1 VFRTSLGSPFLATAG
16 TPLFSLTMPVT
27 VTTGRS
33 LCACGTPGTNFCG
46 SSSFPRGSWSLK
58 VARRGDAAPSPRVA
72 VWIESDIF
80 FEVQFIEMNFQ
91 TLDSLDTTFVRIHS
105 LAETLVREAQL
116 RNLPMV
122 NGDGKDEVIRVEKA
136 EKMREYRF
144 PAVQL
149 ESRLGRFENLG
160 KLEMTQVI
168 WYVPMLKWENKLKT
182 SSNSKLKPLVKDM
195 TEDVVKMYN
204 AILDN
209 EELSPVP
216 TGLKYV
222 VQKLRRPAYYVHNGK
237 AVVEPG
243 WGEAWTEAQIEKVM
257 SVMDGI
263 FMDFGDDPVLRQQI
277 ICLIGNFY
285 MIRMSEEKLL
295 EIYTT
300 TKEARQSKRV
310 ADELKFARVIAA
322 QDPVTRYTDP
332 VMKEESVASHFIG
345 EDDDEAGWEFGNT
358 GATGSSSSTSMTEP
372 RSFPPNTGWPP
383 NAKLVFVP
391 RN

>member
-1 VFRTSLGSPFLATAG
+1 
-16 TPLFSLTMPVT
+16 
-27 VTTGRS
+27 
-33 LCACGTPGTNFCG
+33 
-46 SSSFPRGSWSLK
+46 LK

-72 VWIESDIF
+72 VWIESKIF
-80 FEVQFIEMNFQ
+80 CEVQFIAMNFQ

-216 TGLKYV
+216 TGIKYI

-310 ADELKFARVIAA
+310 ADELKFARVIAV
-322 QDPVTRYTDP
+322 QDPVTRYTEL

-358 GATGSSSSTSMTEP
+358 GATGSSSSSSMAEP
-372 RSFPPNTGWPP
+372 RSFPPKPP